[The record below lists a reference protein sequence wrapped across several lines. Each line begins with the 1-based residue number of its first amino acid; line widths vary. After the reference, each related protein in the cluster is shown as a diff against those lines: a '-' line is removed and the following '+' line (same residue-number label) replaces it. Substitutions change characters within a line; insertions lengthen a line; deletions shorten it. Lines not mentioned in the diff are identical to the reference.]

1 MLGFLTAPGFVRV
14 GRVEGMPGEL
24 SAFVFLTRG
33 LPKGV
38 VVVTLLLTNGAFV
51 FHKPVNI
58 EKFCNSKWVKI
69 PFFVSPT
76 EFLKLQEQSVLHS
89 AAEQV

>member
-1 MLGFLTAPGFVRV
+1 MLGFLTAPGFVRI

-33 LPKGV
+33 LPPGTV
-38 VVVTLLLTNGAFV
+38 MVTLLLTNGEFV
-51 FHKPVNI
+51 FNKLVNI

-69 PFFVSPT
+69 PFFVSPE
-76 EFLKLQEQSVLHS
+76 EFQQLHALQVLHS
-89 AAEQV
+89 AAEHV